1 MLPTSVEGSSELPDV
16 VGISTVVF
24 LRGSGQPEMTLPT
37 LILLAFL
44 PGGGSV
50 VQKQRQR
57 LVPHVPQA
65 DQRGGV
71 IVW

>member
-1 MLPTSVEGSSELPDV
+1 MLSTSVEGSSELPDV
-16 VGISTVVF
+16 VC
-24 LRGSGQPEMTLPT
+24 LRGSGQPEMTLPR

-57 LVPHVPQA
+57 LVPHVPPA
-65 DQRGGV
+65 DQGGGAV
-71 IVW
+71 VW